1 MKPIITDLKI
11 NVDHSDK
18 GNTTTSPH
26 HKNHQNEQIAMDR
39 QTLRNDPNTI
49 VRQLLDLNPKDKRR
63 RGWTILTWG
72 RTLGKELKTISL
84 SWNKATSRAH
94 DWPR

>member
-1 MKPIITDLKI
+1 MKPVITDLKK

-18 GNTTTSPH
+18 ENTKTSSH

-39 QTLRNDPNTI
+39 QTLRNDLNTI
-49 VRQLLDLNPKDKRR
+49 VRQLLDLSPKDKRR
-63 RGWTILTWG
+63 RGWTILTCG

-84 SWNKATSRAH
+84 SCNKATSRAQ